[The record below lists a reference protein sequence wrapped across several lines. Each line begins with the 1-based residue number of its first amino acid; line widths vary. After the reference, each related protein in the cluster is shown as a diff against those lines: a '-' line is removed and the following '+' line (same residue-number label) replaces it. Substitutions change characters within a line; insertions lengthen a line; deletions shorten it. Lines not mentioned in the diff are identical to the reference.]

1 MPEENNIIV
10 GQPTGSPI
18 DPPPAANPT
27 DEPTGTALDSLIAK
41 RYTLDAMRAAFG
53 LALAQLENF
62 TEESQNRPF
71 PNSKGELEMAS
82 HCRRRVT
89 IGTDGAGKPIVKWAC
104 GRTED
109 EVNDSIVR
117 IYIENGLI
125 RSLLPAPEAANS
137 GPATATLVTQ
147 EKGEDGITFE
157 AYAQN
162 WLSRYKSSLKA
173 TTLKGYRSYLRKHL
187 LPAFGEMNL
196 LEITVDDLQ
205 DFLND
210 RKELAHKTLREFIVL
225 LRQIFDSTIED
236 KKLTFNP
243 ARSKKLHN
251 PSDKVTIREALPL
264 EIVLQILQDICSLGE
279 DERRLMALLLL
290 TGMRRG
296 EVLGLRW
303 EDIDFEKNMISVQ
316 RNVTFPTNQPN
327 ITTPK
332 TENGIRQVPVDDNL
346 ITLLDRPTHAKGYVI
361 GGRKPITLM
370 RYRYMY
376 EKIER
381 QVDLHEA
388 TAHIFRHSYLTL
400 LDAAGVDP
408 KTLQSIAGHGDFKIT
423 MNRYVHGREK
433 EISAAGAKLS
443 SLMNVSLS
451 ERPAA
456 RKATGSEVA

>member
-1 MPEENNIIV
+1 MPEENNRIP
-10 GQPTGSPI
+10 GYPTGSPI
-18 DPPPAANPT
+18 DPPPGANSA
-27 DEPTGTALDSLIAK
+27 DQLSGAALDSLATK
-41 RYTLDAMRAAFG
+41 RYTLDTMRAVFG
-53 LALAQLENF
+53 LALAQLESF

-82 HCRRRVT
+82 NCRRRVT
-89 IGTDGAGKPIVKWAC
+89 IGTNDVGKPLVKWAC

-125 RSLLPAPEAANS
+125 QDLLPAREAANA
-137 GPATATLVTQ
+137 GPAIATPVIE
-147 EKGEDGITFE
+147 EKGEDGISFGT
-157 AYAQN
+157 YAQN
-162 WLSRYKSSLKA
+162 WLSRYKSNLKA

-187 LPAFGEMNL
+187 LPEFGEMNL
-196 LEITVDDLQ
+196 LEISVDDLQ

-210 RKELAHKTLREFIVL
+210 RKELAHKTLREFIVF
-225 LRQIFDSTIED
+225 LRQIFDGAMED

-251 PSDKVTIREALPL
+251 PSDKVTVREALPL
-264 EIVLQILQDICSLGE
+264 EIVLQILQDICGLEE

-303 EDIDFEKNMISVQ
+303 EDIDFEKKMLSVQ
-316 RNVTFPTNQPN
+316 RNVTFPSNQPN

-332 TENGIRQVPVDDNL
+332 TENGVRQVPVDDNL
-346 ITLLDRPTHAKGYVI
+346 IILLDRPTHAKGYVI
-361 GGRKPITLM
+361 GGRKPITLTQ
-370 RYRYMY
+370 YRYMY

-433 EISAAGAKLS
+433 EISAAGTKLS
-443 SLMNVSLS
+443 SMMNVSLS
-451 ERPAA
+451 ERPTTG
-456 RKATGSEVA
+456 KAPGSEVA